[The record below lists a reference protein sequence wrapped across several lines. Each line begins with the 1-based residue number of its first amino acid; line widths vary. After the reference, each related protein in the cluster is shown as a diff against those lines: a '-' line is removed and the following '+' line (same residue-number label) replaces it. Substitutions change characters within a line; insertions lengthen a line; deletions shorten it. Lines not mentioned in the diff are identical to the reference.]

1 MARKIMEG
9 SIAMAHTAALCRLNV
24 VAAYPITP
32 STHIPEEL
40 SKKLADYEFIP
51 VEAEFSAISALIGAS
66 CAGAR
71 TFTATSSQG
80 LLLMHEALHNAAGM
94 RLPIVM
100 AVANRSVS
108 APLNIWCDWQDS
120 ISQRDTGWVQLYCKN
135 NQEAVDT
142 LIQSFKIAESA
153 QVPVMVCVEG
163 FFLTHLIAPV
173 DLPSQEQVDKFLP
186 KFAPKH
192 SLDVDKPM
200 AFGTYAFPNPY
211 YEIRKDHA
219 QIMNASLPIIER
231 VAAEFEREFGR
242 KQFALM
248 EDYAGTV
255 RGSKTVI
262 VSMAALAENIE
273 LAVDSL
279 RQKKESVGLLRL
291 KCFRPFPSKQL
302 SAALSSTE
310 RIIVFEKDIC
320 LGLEG
325 ALATELKAALQ
336 DAGVKI
342 PVIGIIC
349 GLGGKDVKVS
359 ELEAAYEKFK
369 NAKEPSSQWL

>member
-1 MARKIMEG
+1 MARKILEG
-9 SIAMAHTAALCRLNV
+9 SIAMARTAALCRPNV
-24 VAAYPITP
+24 IAAYPITP

-40 SKKLADYEFIP
+40 SKKLANYEFVP
-51 VEAEFSAISALIGAS
+51 VEAEFSAISGLIGAS

-120 ISQRDTGWVQLYCKN
+120 LSQRDTGWMQLFCKN

-142 LIQSFKIAESA
+142 LVQSFKIAETAS
-153 QVPVMVCVEG
+153 VPVMVCVEG
-163 FFLTHLIAPV
+163 FYLTHLIAPV
-173 DLPSQEQVDKFLP
+173 DIPSQEQVDAFLP
-186 KFAPKH
+186 AFRPKH
-192 SLDVDKPM
+192 ALDVSKPE
-200 AFGTYAFPNPY
+200 AFGTYAMPNTY

-219 QIMNASLPIIER
+219 QLMAASLPVVEKT
-231 VAAEFEREFGR
+231 AQEFEKAFGR

-248 EDYAGTV
+248 EDYSSSVKGA
-255 RGSKTVI
+255 KTVI
-262 VSMAALAENIE
+262 VSMAALSESIE
-273 LAVDSL
+273 LVVDSM
-279 RQKKESVGLLRL
+279 RAKKESVGLLRL

-302 SAALSSTE
+302 ASALSGAE
-310 RIIVFEKDIC
+310 RIIVFEKDLS

-325 ALATELKAALQ
+325 ILATELKAALQ
-336 DAGVKI
+336 EAGVKV
-342 PVIGIIC
+342 PVVGIIC
-349 GLGGKDVKVS
+349 GLGGKDVKTS
-359 ELEAAYEKFK
+359 ELEAAYSKFK
-369 NAKEPSSQWL
+369 DAKAPSSQWL